1 MEYITQ
7 NKAFF
12 LTQGVPEKEQSHNQR
27 YKEISLC
34 QKSYIS
40 YLAL

>member
-12 LTQGVPEKEQSHNQR
+12 LAQGVPEKEQSHNQM
-27 YKEISLC
+27 YKGKDTDK
-34 QKSYIS
+34 QK
-40 YLAL
+40 